1 MATSIAKCIELQ
13 RSKLENRAKVSFS
26 ILVAYTY
33 REYRYRLYKEW
44 DKARSFHSGNLDS
57 VLESLEKQVV
67 PPDFHLSSSSSSIF
81 ASQLSDEEEN
91 PDTRENGTI
100 RKKGKVKVWNKKK
113 SSDRSRWKTLR
124 DFIDFGSIVKATEEM
139 DEDRDKLDVSRCT
152 FSF

>member
-1 MATSIAKCIELQ
+1 M
-13 RSKLENRAKVSFS
+13 
-26 ILVAYTY
+26 
-33 REYRYRLYKEW
+33 
-44 DKARSFHSGNLDS
+44 
-57 VLESLEKQVV
+57 LESLEKQVV